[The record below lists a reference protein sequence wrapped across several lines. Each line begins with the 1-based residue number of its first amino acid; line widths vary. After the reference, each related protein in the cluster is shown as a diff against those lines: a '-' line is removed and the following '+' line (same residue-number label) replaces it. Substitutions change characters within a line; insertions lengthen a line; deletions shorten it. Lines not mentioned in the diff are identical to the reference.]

1 MSNYEL
7 TLSMDYVP
15 TWTHVEAVREIFQ
28 NAKDEETVDPQN
40 TMFCNYNADTGTL
53 LIGNKQGKLDKS
65 TLLIGV
71 SDKRD
76 NEKTIGQHGEG
87 YKIAT
92 VVLLRE
98 GLSLKI
104 YNFGCNEVWT
114 ARKIKSRRYG
124 VDIPSFDIQKVGS
137 LLRPVENHDLV
148 FEIKGITEEMYEE
161 IVESNLFLQKE
172 KGEIKGQ
179 KEVGFLLLDPKYK
192 GKIYVNG
199 LYVCDENRLSYGYDF
214 APSEIKLD
222 RDRRTIASWG
232 LQSATS
238 DVIASTDDT
247 ELIKSSVDTFDG
259 EFLHLRYAYGVQKAF
274 DEMAEE
280 FFKSNG
286 DDAVV
291 VTNDEERKEAIAY
304 GATPCIVSHNMA
316 ECIKKSAIYQEKTEE
331 CGTKQKSLSEKLD
344 DWFERTRQYLP
355 QDLEEEGIDLIEK
368 VANQLY

>member
-1 MSNYEL
+1 
-7 TLSMDYVP
+7 
-15 TWTHVEAVREIFQ
+15 
-28 NAKDEETVDPQN
+28 
-40 TMFCNYNADTGTL
+40 MFCNYNADTGTL

-179 KEVGFLLLDPKYK
+179 KEVGFLLLAPKYK